1 MFRSKRRIATLV
13 AVLLSLSLVAAACG
27 DDDDDSTSDTTEAT
41 TATTGGSETTSG
53 GGAPTGVS
61 GSVVVTGSSTVE
73 PISAAVAQALSD
85 ANPDLSIEVSGPGTG
100 DGMEIFCS
108 GGADV
113 TGASRAIKDEE
124 AAACAEAGVEFV
136 ELKVGDDGITVAT
149 SPNNEAVTCLDFGAL
164 YALVGPES
172 TGFSSWSDANELAA
186 TVGSAFTDL
195 PDAPLAITGPGE
207 ESGTYDFFVET
218 VIAPI
223 AETQG
228 LPEEEWQ
235 TRPDYTASPNDNVI
249 VEGIEGSDTS
259 LGWVG
264 FAFYQEEQGR
274 MKAIEVDGGDGCVGP
289 TPETIADGT
298 YPISRPLFIYVD
310 VAKAQ
315 DNPAVAAFVDYY
327 LSDEGIANVTDV
339 GYVAEPAAD
348 LEAAR
353 SAWSSAVG
361 G

>member
-1 MFRSKRRIATLV
+1 MTDARQDPAWAPATAASLARLEALEARVRELEAERRRVFEDAQREADAVFAQYQLSQLLASGDALEPLAD
-13 AVLLSLSLVAAACG
+13 AVLAEIGRATGAGAAALWL
-27 DDDDDSTSDTTEAT
+27 APP
-41 TATTGGSETTSG
+41 G
-53 GGAPTGVS
+53 GGP
-61 GSVVVTGSSTVE
+61 
-73 PISAAVAQALSD
+73 L
-85 ANPDLSIEVSGPGTG
+85 
-100 DGMEIFCS
+100 
-108 GGADV
+108 
-113 TGASRAIKDEE
+113 
-124 AAACAEAGVEFV
+124 
-136 ELKVGDDGITVAT
+136 
-149 SPNNEAVTCLDFGAL
+149 
-164 YALVGPES
+164 
-172 TGFSSWSDANELAA
+172 ELAA

-207 ESGTYDFFVET
+207 ESGTYDFFVEK

-228 LPEEEWQ
+228 LPEDEWQ

-274 MKAIEVDGGDGCVGP
+274 MKAIEVDGGDGCVAP

-310 VAKAQ
+310 VAEAQ
-315 DNPAVAAFVDYY
+315 ENPAVAAFVDYY